1 MRRSD
6 KITLVVTL
14 LAIVLIAGFY
24 VAKHR
29 PQAIPPALSEA
40 LPTTPG
46 HYFGVAEAGVVAS
59 YQPIERFA
67 SAVGRQPNLVLY
79 YSAWGDPFYRGLADD
94 AHDHGTIPFV
104 QLDPRRNTSMQA
116 VAAGKYDSY
125 LRSYARQVRA
135 FHYQVVVGFA
145 PEMNGDW
152 DSWGW
157 HHTRPAVWIAAW
169 RRVVTVFRAAG
180 ATNVTWIWTLNAGS
194 NGTGPIDQWW
204 PGASYVTWIGIDGYY
219 FYSGSDFTNTFTPTL
234 NQAHALAPGKP
245 VLISETGIGQ
255 IAGQA
260 KKIPDLFAGMRAA
273 GVLGMVWFDENQH
286 QGIYHQQW
294 RLEGHPASLRAFRL
308 ALERYL

>member
-6 KITLVVTL
+6 KITLVVAL
-14 LAIVLIAGFY
+14 LAIALIAGFY

-29 PQAIPPALSEA
+29 PQVIPPAVSKA
-40 LPTTPG
+40 LPTTPD
-46 HYFGVAEAGVVAS
+46 HYFGVAERGVQHS
-59 YQPIERFA
+59 YRPVDKFA

-79 YSAWGDPFYRGLADD
+79 YSAWGDRFYTRLPDA
-94 AHDHGTIPFV
+94 AHDHGAIPFV
-104 QLDPRRNTSMQA
+104 QLDPGKSTSMQA

-125 LRSYARQVRA
+125 LRSYALEIRA
-135 FHYQVVVGFA
+135 FRYPVVIGFA

-157 HHTRPAVWIAAW
+157 HHTRPAVWVAAW
-169 RRVVTVFRAAG
+169 RHVWTIFRRAG

-194 NGTGPIDQWW
+194 DGTGPIDQWW
-204 PGASYVTWIGIDGYY
+204 PGSRYVTWIGIDGYY

-234 NQAHALAPGKP
+234 NQVHALAPGKP

-260 KKIPDLFAGMRAA
+260 EKIPDLFAGMRAA
-273 GVLGMVWFDENQH
+273 GVLGMVWFDEDQH

-294 RLEGHPASLRAFRL
+294 RLEGHPPSLRAFRL